1 VAFVPL
7 RWNGEALAW
16 QRWTLLSERRWP
28 SGTRSPATT
37 NVRVSVH
44 TSNGCDAR
52 PLS

>member
-1 VAFVPL
+1 
-7 RWNGEALAW
+7 
-16 QRWTLLSERRWP
+16 LSERRWP